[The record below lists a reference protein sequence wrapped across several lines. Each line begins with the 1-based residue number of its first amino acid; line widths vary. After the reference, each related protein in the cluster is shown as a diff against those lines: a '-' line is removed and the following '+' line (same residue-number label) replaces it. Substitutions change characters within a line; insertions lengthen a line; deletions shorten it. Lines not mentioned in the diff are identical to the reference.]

1 MGSGV
6 SSFGRK
12 LDGND
17 GISVPRL
24 VKQASKLV
32 NGKKSVHNG
41 VKGNN
46 MQEEA
51 NSFRSKSGTIK
62 MLIKNKNSRKA
73 FFTFLEK
80 TQPGKE
86 EMLDY
91 FLFIEGIKMSSSKGN
106 INLHSNEEIQQQFIA
121 VIAKYEKLATGKNDD
136 SPEAIIFAS
145 THTWKDITTLPP
157 EELFKH
163 MTRSQDEVL
172 IALTPL
178 FESFLLS
185 NFYKEFDKNE
195 KSNERRSYGA
205 ERSPTE

>member
-1 MGSGV
+1 MGSGA
-6 SSFGRK
+6 SFLKSG
-12 LDGND
+12 GNPA
-17 GISVPRL
+17 GNERISVPRL
-24 VKQASKLV
+24 VKQVSKV
-32 NGKKSVHNG
+32 ITGRKSIRNAG
-41 VKGNN
+41 KGNN

-91 FLFIEGIKMSSSKGN
+91 FLFIEGIKKSKA
-106 INLHSNEEIQQQFIA
+106 EVQKQFID
-121 VIAKYEKLATGKNDD
+121 VIAKYEKLATGKDND
-136 SPEAIIFAS
+136 SPEAIILAS

-157 EELFKH
+157 EELCKH
-163 MTRSQDEVL
+163 MSRSQDEVL

-185 NFYKEFDKNE
+185 NYYKEFDKNE
-195 KSNERRSYGA
+195 KSNERRSYISSA
-205 ERSPTE
+205 PLD